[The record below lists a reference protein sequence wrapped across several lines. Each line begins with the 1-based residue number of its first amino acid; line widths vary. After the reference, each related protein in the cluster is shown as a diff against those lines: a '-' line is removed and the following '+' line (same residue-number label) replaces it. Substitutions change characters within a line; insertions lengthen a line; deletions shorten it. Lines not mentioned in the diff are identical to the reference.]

1 MGFIYLIGNT
11 AIAKVQWVIV
21 KGCVLIALLLNV
33 MSLNFSPRSMT
44 LRQTKPKWPNWTI
57 DSHTYIS
64 VYVTSDYEC
73 AYRYSFPQMI
83 GSFIF
88 KCIGDEAVG
97 QLLHIMFSMYD
108 VNTWANIPQH
118 QIGHL
123 RGTASVNVLSA
134 WCKPSRIWTL
144 GPWDINETHSETRLL
159 QRHWICKWL
168 TFEWFGSDLQ
178 ATQSCVC
185 VFTCSIAPN

>member
-88 KCIGDEAVG
+88 KCIRDEAVG
-97 QLLHIMFSMYD
+97 QLLHIKFSMYD
-108 VNTWANIPQH
+108 VNTWANIPQY
-118 QIGHL
+118 QIGTL
-123 RGTASVNVLSA
+123 RGTANANVLST
-134 WCKPSRIWTL
+134 WCRPSRIWTL
-144 GPWDINETHSETRLL
+144 GPWDINETHPKPGCFKGTGYASGPLLNDLGVTCRLL
-159 QRHWICKWL
+159 SHVYVSL
-168 TFEWFGSDLQ
+168 H
-178 ATQSCVC
+178 V
-185 VFTCSIAPN
+185 P